1 MMLEVMFGRIVE
13 MTDRKFTWLILFL
26 ILTIGCES
34 YEGPRRGAVRGKV
47 TLGGEPIKEGTIVFT
62 PTGGTKGSVAGGTI
76 EDGQYAIDEPSGPV
90 VGLNLISISAM
101 KKTGRKFQ
109 EPPPSPPGT
118 LTDET
123 VEAVPAR
130 YNANSELTRDI
141 ASGKNTF
148 DFELESD

>member
-1 MMLEVMFGRIVE
+1 
-13 MTDRKFTWLILFL
+13 MTDIKFTWLILFL
-26 ILTIGCES
+26 LVSIGCES
-34 YEGPRRGAVRGKV
+34 YDGPRRGAVHGNV
-47 TLGGEPIKEGTIVFT
+47 THGGEPIEEGTIVFT
-62 PTGGTKGSVAGGTI
+62 PTGGNKGSVAGGTI
-76 EDGQYAIDEPSGPV
+76 RDGRYAIDEPSGPV
-90 VGLNLISISAM
+90 VGLNMIAISAM

-130 YNANSELTRDI
+130 YNVNSELTREI